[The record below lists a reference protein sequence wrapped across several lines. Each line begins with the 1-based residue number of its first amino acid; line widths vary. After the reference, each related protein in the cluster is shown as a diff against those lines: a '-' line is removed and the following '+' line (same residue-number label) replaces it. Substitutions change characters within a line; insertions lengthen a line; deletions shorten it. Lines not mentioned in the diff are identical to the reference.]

1 VLQRERETHKER
13 VLALEQHVVKASD
26 EKHTL
31 RVENELLS
39 SKLQRCKDHYQEYDA
54 KRQQFLDEKKGEMKA
69 LKKELKKAVD
79 MQRDTQALLLTKIEE
94 HRALQQAHNTLKQA
108 VDNEHSTTD
117 SLRDTIRKLHEA
129 QVLTYHARMRR
140 CSVGHVHLRRTAC
153 ACTCE
158 QVYARLRMD
167 ACTPDACTL
176 HVTRMHMRVRIHM
189 HTCTL
194 AHTHARA

>member
-1 VLQRERETHKER
+1 MLQRERETHKER

-108 VDNEHSTTD
+108 VTTSTRQ
-117 SLRDTIRKLHEA
+117 LI
-129 QVLTYHARMRR
+129 
-140 CSVGHVHLRRTAC
+140 AC
-153 ACTCE
+153 ATPFGSYTRHMCSHGMHACAGVLLGTCTCE
-158 QVYARLRMD
+158 GQHA
-167 ACTPDACTL
+167 
-176 HVTRMHMRVRIHM
+176 
-189 HTCTL
+189 
-194 AHTHARA
+194 HARASKSMHAYALKQVRQMLARYM